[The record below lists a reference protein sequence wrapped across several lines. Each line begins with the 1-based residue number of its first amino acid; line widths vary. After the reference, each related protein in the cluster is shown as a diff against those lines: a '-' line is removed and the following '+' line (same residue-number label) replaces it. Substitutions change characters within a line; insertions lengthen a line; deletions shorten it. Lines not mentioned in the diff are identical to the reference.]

1 MKLVYTGI
9 MDTTQIVFLISIISV
24 STVIVTCGIWMTMIL
39 KELRETIKKT
49 NGILDDTKLITS
61 SVAEPVS
68 TISEFLSGF
77 KSGINLLNSFFKK
90 DKKSQ
95 KNESST

>member
-1 MKLVYTGI
+1 
-9 MDTTQIVFLISIISV
+9 MDVTQIIIIISIISV
-24 STVIVTCGIWMTMIL
+24 SAVIVTCGIWIALIL
-39 KELRETIKKT
+39 KELKVTIIKT
-49 NGILDDTKLITS
+49 NSILDDTKLITS

-90 DKKSQ
+90 KGGSS
-95 KNESST
+95 KNDSMQ